1 MFPNLTAENKRS
13 VFASG
18 LILFVAN
25 LLPLI
30 AVWKMNWSFYDL
42 LVLYWTEIILIGVMN
57 LFRMI
62 LVNPRE
68 STTGFHLLKIAF
80 VPFFAG
86 HFGLVCVGI
95 GIALQLVFGKE
106 NFEVETQISA
116 MLWGK
121 STLVFWPFVISHLF
135 SFFWN
140 YIGQQEF
147 RRTTV
152 MRRMFAPYLRVAAQA
167 LFIVSSALVCRYLES
182 PMQILLALVGGKTLV
197 DLITHVYLH
206 FRFMSR
212 EEERPIITVQD

>member
-1 MFPNLTAENKRS
+1 MFQNLTAQNKRS
-13 VFASG
+13 VFASS

-42 LVLYWTEIILIGVMN
+42 LVLYWTEIILIGAIN
-57 LFRMI
+57 LFRMF
-62 LVNPRE
+62 LVTPRE
-68 STTGFHLLKIAF
+68 STLGFHLLKIAF

-95 GIALQLVFGKE
+95 GIALMLVFGKE
-106 NFEVETQISA
+106 NFEVDTQIAA
-116 MLWGK
+116 MLFGK
-121 STLVFWPFVISHLF
+121 SSLVFWPFVISHLF

-140 YIGQQEF
+140 YLGQQEF

-152 MRRMFAPYLRVAAQA
+152 MRRMFTPYLRVVAQA
-167 LFIVSSALVCRYLES
+167 LFIVGSALVCRHLQS
-182 PMQILLALVGGKTLV
+182 PMYILLALVGGKTLV
-197 DLITHVYLH
+197 DLITHVFLH

-212 EEERPIITVQD
+212 EEVRPIITVQD